1 MDSIFLTNGE
11 VSNDKD
17 ILWLLSK
24 TNKQLKG
31 YNLETMT
38 EAFTYTVLSAC
49 KIGIKQEATPLN
61 PRLLLLLPDYSLCFW
76 IGHSKLIPC
85 TPVFQMNAVVS
96 DGRPKRSHSQSDLA
110 DGATVKRAYAPE
122 QKEKGHTRGR
132 RIIDLYPHSAQ
143 NIIVAYSDGHKGL
156 GTTWL
161 PKHSSLIDACLYAL
175 NYTLPV
181 DTFIQF
187 YTRLLHVMYDDEM
200 ALDGW
205 ESFIVCFFS
214 FLHERLSSVTIM
226 SKKNEATSPDSEAS
240 ELLQTRLFHNL
251 NRSLPSCVKNRLLDQ
266 DAPDAD
272 KNADKNAESSKS
284 KKLPIDHLYQA
295 SKALHFK
302 FHSQENMLKYA
313 ELLMISL
320 HYVYEDFLLDSSLSQ
335 SVEELGSFL
344 YQLHYSTTS
353 SCLFGEYY
361 RCNGHG
367 LLVSPNVEFTKQDEN
382 MLLGTNQQPLKIF
395 DWVYNCVSSENID
408 PKHPLSLLD
417 DIGKGNSDEFTGLER
432 IRYVHDLY
440 KALYYSSNG
449 SGAVN
454 LVEYMSV
461 HPSIVDLERLP
472 ISVSLS
478 IRQAIHTCKNDART
492 LFKNRRAY
500 ELLGRLDLAALLD
513 RDGGVAV
520 SAAFGDEQQSEVEEI
535 PKLLF
540 FTDDRLARV
549 KEIFRPTK
557 EDVLEIVIN
566 PSMT

>member
-1 MDSIFLTNGE
+1 MDSIFLTSGKE
-11 VSNDKD
+11 SNDEG

-24 TNKQLKG
+24 TNKELKG

-38 EAFTYTVLSAC
+38 EAFTYPVLSAC

-61 PRLLLLLPDYSLCFW
+61 PRILLLLPDYSLWFW
-76 IGHSKLIPC
+76 IGYSKLIPC
-85 TPVFQMNAVVS
+85 TPVFQINAGVS

-110 DGATVKRAYAPE
+110 DGATVKRAYVPE
-122 QKEKGHTRGR
+122 QKEKSHTRGR
-132 RIIDLYPHSAQ
+132 RIVDLHPHSAQ

-161 PKHSSLIDACLYAL
+161 PKHSSLLDACLHAM

-187 YTRLLHVMYDDEM
+187 YTRLLYVMYDDSEM

-226 SKKNEATSPDSEAS
+226 SKKNEATSLDEKAS
-240 ELLQTRLFHNL
+240 EWLQTRLFHL
-251 NRSLPSCVKNRLLDQ
+251 NRSLPSCVKNRLLNQ
-266 DAPDAD
+266 DATDAD
-272 KNADKNAESSKS
+272 ENAKSS
-284 KKLPIDHLYQA
+284 KKLHIDYLYKA

-302 FHSQENMLKYA
+302 FHSQENLLKYA

-320 HYVYEDFLLDSSLSQ
+320 HYVYEDFLLDSSLSE
-335 SVEELGSFL
+335 SVEKLGSFL
-344 YQLHYSTTS
+344 YQLHYSNTS

-367 LLVSPNVEFTKQDEN
+367 LLVSPNVEFTKLNEN
-382 MLLGTNQQPLKIF
+382 KLLGADGACQQPLKIF
-395 DWVYNCVSSENID
+395 DWVYNCVSSEKMD

-417 DIGKGNSDEFTGLER
+417 DFGKGNGDEFIGLEK

-440 KALYYSSNG
+440 KALYDSSNG

-461 HPSIVDLERLP
+461 HPSIVELERLP
-472 ISVSLS
+472 VSVSLS

-500 ELLGRLDLAALLD
+500 ELLGRLDLAALVD

-520 SAAFGDEQQSEVEEI
+520 SATFGDEQQSEVDEI

-549 KEIFRPTK
+549 KEIFRPTT